1 MVLPETSAFASEPGT
16 DNPDLPHRLARG
28 AVLNEANP
36 DTFYTP
42 GPVGYTDYPALG
54 DRGSGPNSL
63 RGRMEIFYKQR
74 ELVSANAR
82 TLGGAACRPDG
93 GING

>member
-1 MVLPETSAFASEPGT
+1 MITECTMVLPETSAFASEPGNY
-16 DNPDLPHRLARG
+16 NPDLPHRLALG

-42 GPVGYTDYPALG
+42 GPVDYTDYPALG

-63 RGRMEIFYKQR
+63 RGRMEIFLQ
-74 ELVSANAR
+74 A
-82 TLGGAACRPDG
+82 T
-93 GING
+93 